1 MSDKELM
8 EIKKQVDKMNKEE
21 LKELA
26 MVTLIARKKAAAR
39 RMKSYYKKRGEEN
52 AKNQS

>member
-1 MSDKELM
+1 MSEKDLL
-8 EIKKQVDKMNKEE
+8 EIKKQVDKMNKEQ

-26 MVTLIARKKAAAR
+26 IVALVSRKKAATR
-39 RMKSYYKKRGEEN
+39 RMKSYYKKKGEEN

>member
-1 MSDKELM
+1 MSEKDLL
-8 EIKKQVDKMNKEE
+8 EIKKQVDKMNKEQ

-26 MVTLIARKKAAAR
+26 IVALVSRKKAAAR
-39 RMKSYYKKRGEEN
+39 RMKSYYKNKGGEN